1 MSKKP
6 TPAPVYLQAGRI
18 IEKFGGHKRLAAIL
32 GVHRATIYRWTWPR
46 ERGGTGGVIP
56 TKMVDRVIRAA
67 RVEGIFLST
76 SDLVPGP

>member
-1 MSKKP
+1 MNT
-6 TPAPVYLQAGRI
+6 TPIGPVLPQAGRI

-32 GVHRATIYRWTWPR
+32 EIHRATVYRWTWPR

-67 RVEGIFLST
+67 RVEGIFLSA
-76 SDLVPGP
+76 SDLFPGP